1 MAPLV
6 FRGVYAHY
14 IPPMRR
20 ILWALAV
27 LASPSVLLGQQER
40 TRADSVARADSL
52 KAVAQSLGAV
62 NIVAAPV
69 DRSQPASVTHIP
81 ASVINATPSNST
93 WDLLRQTA
101 GVEVHQQGQGPGF
114 ASDASLRGFSS
125 DHSTDL
131 ALWIDGVP
139 VNEPVN
145 GHSEGYNDFSEL
157 FTDAVRSIDVIRGPT
172 SPLFGNFA
180 MAGVVN
186 VRTIDRMAGTEV
198 KASAGSFGSADATVM
213 TGFDHGAR
221 GGGVFGVHYEHDDGF
236 RPNAGY
242 DLVQGHGRV
251 VHELGHGYSID
262 FGTEL
267 YGTDWRSAGFLSGEE
282 FARHQY
288 AIVSNPSDGGYKRR
302 AQERVSLRLITGP
315 MFWRT
320 TVYAT
325 EGRWQLFLTIPP
337 AGGKFE
343 GSGSQTEEEDSR
355 YGTGLTSALTWQLPR
370 GELTI
375 GTEGRWDHARYE
387 NYFTTTRTRDSVN
400 ALATAR
406 QLSGAVFVQS
416 YVDLTDRLRLDV
428 GGRADVLDTRSLQDL
443 FGELRGSTGVFSP
456 KAGATYRLMDALSA
470 YADVSRGFRSTD
482 GVMMDPSLPV
492 VTAWDY
498 EGGLKFDRSGVY
510 GAATL
515 FRMDVSNEQTINP
528 LNGAANNGGSSVR
541 QGLELEWAVPVRPTV
556 QVTGDWTFNDARY
569 THLTIASEDDGS
581 VSTVDGLRV
590 YNTARYI
597 GTSAVR
603 FSPAG
608 RPWSLRLSGN
618 WVGPYSPFDEPGVVL
633 GAYGLMH
640 ASFSVR
646 LGGADVDLGVRNL
659 LDRPYPELVAG
670 GLVSPGQP
678 RAVFAQVRRTF

>member
-1 MAPLV
+1 M
-6 FRGVYAHY
+6 H
-14 IPPMRR
+14 R
-20 ILWALAV
+20 ILWVLAM
-27 LASPSVLLGQQER
+27 LASPSVLLGQQQR

-52 KAVAQSLGAV
+52 RAAAQSLGAV

-213 TGFDHGAR
+213 TGFDHGER

-267 YGTDWRSAGFLSGEE
+267 YGTDWNSAGFLSGQE
-282 FARHQY
+282 FARHEY
-288 AIVSNPSDGGYKRR
+288 NIVSNPSDGGYKRR

-343 GSGSQTEEEDSR
+343 GSGSQTEEEDAR

-387 NYFTTTRTRDSVN
+387 NYFTTNRTRDSVN

-406 QLSGAVFVQS
+406 QLSGAVFLQS

-443 FGELRGSTGVFSP
+443 FGEFRGSTGVFSP

-482 GVMMDPSLPV
+482 GVMMDPGLPV

-498 EGGLKFDRSGVY
+498 EGGLKFDRHGVY

-528 LNGAANNGGSSVR
+528 LSGAANNGGSSVR
-541 QGLELEWAVPVRPTV
+541 QGLELEWAVPVRPSV

-569 THLTIASEDDGS
+569 THLAIVSEDNGS

-597 GTSAVR
+597 GASAVR

-646 LGGADVDLGVRNL
+646 VGGADMDLGVRNL
-659 LDRPYPELVAG
+659 LDRAYPELVAG

>member
-14 IPPMRR
+14 IPPMHR
-20 ILWALAV
+20 ILWVLAM
-27 LASPSVLLGQQER
+27 LASPSVLLGQQQR

-52 KAVAQSLGAV
+52 RAAAQSLGAV

-81 ASVINATPSNST
+81 ASVIDATPSNST

-213 TGFDHGAR
+213 TGFDHGER
-221 GGGVFGVHYEHDDGF
+221 GGGVFGVHYEHDDSF

-251 VHELGHGYSID
+251 VHERGHGYSID

-267 YGTDWRSAGFLSGEE
+267 YGTDWNSAGFLSGEE

-288 AIVSNPSDGGYKRR
+288 DIVSNPSDGGYKRR
-302 AQERVSLRLITGP
+302 AQ
-315 MFWRT
+315 
-320 TVYAT
+320 
-325 EGRWQLFLTIPP
+325 
-337 AGGKFE
+337 
-343 GSGSQTEEEDSR
+343 
-355 YGTGLTSALTWQLPR
+355 
-370 GELTI
+370 
-375 GTEGRWDHARYE
+375 
-387 NYFTTTRTRDSVN
+387 
-400 ALATAR
+400 
-406 QLSGAVFVQS
+406 
-416 YVDLTDRLRLDV
+416 
-428 GGRADVLDTRSLQDL
+428 
-443 FGELRGSTGVFSP
+443 
-456 KAGATYRLMDALSA
+456 
-470 YADVSRGFRSTD
+470 
-482 GVMMDPSLPV
+482 
-492 VTAWDY
+492 
-498 EGGLKFDRSGVY
+498 
-510 GAATL
+510 
-515 FRMDVSNEQTINP
+515 
-528 LNGAANNGGSSVR
+528 
-541 QGLELEWAVPVRPTV
+541 
-556 QVTGDWTFNDARY
+556 
-569 THLTIASEDDGS
+569 
-581 VSTVDGLRV
+581 
-590 YNTARYI
+590 
-597 GTSAVR
+597 
-603 FSPAG
+603 
-608 RPWSLRLSGN
+608 
-618 WVGPYSPFDEPGVVL
+618 
-633 GAYGLMH
+633 
-640 ASFSVR
+640 
-646 LGGADVDLGVRNL
+646 
-659 LDRPYPELVAG
+659 
-670 GLVSPGQP
+670 
-678 RAVFAQVRRTF
+678 